1 MKASDNLFQ
10 LIKSLSKSEKRY
22 FKIIAEKKNADVKG
36 NNYLKLF
43 NAIDKQEVYDEEKII
58 RQFSKSTFIKHLP
71 SEKNYLY
78 FNILKS
84 LVLYYEGTS
93 EFIELDDIRHC
104 ATILYNKGLYEQCN
118 RMLTKARKL
127 AISTELFPE
136 LLSIT
141 KLQLELL
148 PMITPSGEELKN
160 GYAIILSDEKTAFE
174 KLENINQYQRLYS
187 RFLYLIRTN
196 GELIRHTTEL
206 EMFKEVMEHELMK
219 NEEKA
224 ICYKSKEM
232 FFFIAATYYFICGD
246 LKKAYDLDLR
256 GLKFLE
262 ENFGKLTSVA
272 IYSARVSNHC
282 EVCLRMKKFEECEE
296 IIERL
301 KNIETVSILEKSK
314 NFYRYHDLLL
324 RTRIAK
330 GDFENAISLV
340 KAIEEGVARYAENIH
355 SGRIIN
361 MYYYISYAYF
371 GIGDFRTALRWVNKI
386 ISDKTDLRS
395 DLLCFSR
402 LLNLMIHLELNNQ
415 MQLEYVFKST
425 YSYFIKRERL
435 FKLEDCFLKFLK
447 KNLAP
452 LNAREQQLS
461 FSAFK
466 NELLVLLEDPY
477 EKRALEYFD
486 FISWLESK
494 IEKETFLEIVNRNI
508 QANEK
513 KEK

>member
-22 FKIIAEKKNADVKG
+22 FKIIAEKKNTDVKG
-36 NNYLKLF
+36 NNYLQLF
-43 NAIDKQEVYDEEKII
+43 NAIDKQDEYDEEKII

-84 LVLYYEGTS
+84 LVLYHEGSS

-104 ATILYNKGLYEQCN
+104 ATILYNRGLYEQCN

-127 AISTELFPE
+127 AISLELFPD

-148 PMITPSGEELKN
+148 PMIAPSAEELKN
-160 GYAIILSDEKTAFE
+160 GFALILNDEKLAFE
-174 KLENINQYQRLYS
+174 KLENINQYHQLYA

-196 GELIRHTTEL
+196 GELIRNTSEL
-206 EMFKEVMEHELMK
+206 DAFKEVMHHELMK

-232 FFFIAATYYFICGD
+232 YFFMISTYCFISGD
-246 LKKAYDLDLR
+246 LEQAYEQDIS

-262 ENFGKLTSVA
+262 EHLGKLTSIA

-282 EVCLRMKKFEECEE
+282 EVCLRMKKFKECDELL
-296 IIERL
+296 ERL
-301 KNIETVSILEKSK
+301 KNIEAVSTLEKSK

-324 RTRIAK
+324 RIHIAK
-330 GDFENAISLV
+330 GDYKKALALV
-340 KAIEEGVARYAENIH
+340 PPIEEGIKLYAENIH

-402 LLNLMIHLELNNQ
+402 LLNLMIHMELNNQ

-435 FKLEDCFLKFLK
+435 FKLEDYFLKFLK
-447 KNLAP
+447 KNLEP
-452 LNAREQQLS
+452 LSAKDQQLS

-466 NELLVLLEDPY
+466 SDLILLLNDPY

-486 FISWLESK
+486 FISWLDSK
-494 IEKETFLEIVNRNI
+494 IEKKPFMEVVNRSNM
-508 QANEK
+508 
-513 KEK
+513 

>member
-22 FKIIAEKKNADVKG
+22 FKIIAEKKNSDVKG
-36 NNYLKLF
+36 NNYLQLF
-43 NAIDKQEVYDEEKII
+43 NAIDKQEVYDEGKII

-78 FNILKS
+78 FNILKA
-84 LVLYYEGTS
+84 LVLYHEGST

-127 AISTELFPE
+127 AISLELFPE

-148 PMITPSGEELKN
+148 PMIAPSGEELKN
-160 GYAIILSDEKTAFE
+160 GFATILNDEKLAFE
-174 KLENINQYQRLYS
+174 KLENINRYQQLYA

-196 GELIRHTTEL
+196 GELVRNASEL
-206 EMFKEVMEHELMK
+206 EMFEEIMQHELIK
-219 NEEKA
+219 HEEKA
-224 ICYKSKEM
+224 HCYKSKEM
-232 FFFIAATYYFICGD
+232 YFFITCMYYFINNK
-246 LKKAYDLDLR
+246 LEEAYKQDLR

-262 ENFGKLTSVA
+262 DNLGKLTSVA
-272 IYSARVSNHC
+272 IYSARLSNHC
-282 EVCLRMKKFEECEE
+282 EVCLRMNKLEECEE
-296 IIERL
+296 LLERL
-301 KNIETVSILEKSK
+301 KNIETVSTLEKSK

-324 RTRIAK
+324 RMHIAK
-330 GDFENAISLV
+330 GDFE
-340 KAIEEGVARYAENIH
+340 KAIELVEPIEEGIKQYVENIH

-361 MYYYISYAYF
+361 MYYYISYAHF
-371 GIGDFRTALRWVNKI
+371 GKGDFRTALRWVNRI
-386 ISDKTDLRS
+386 ISEKTDLRS

-402 LLNLMIHLELNNQ
+402 LLNLLIHLELNNQ
-415 MQLEYVFKST
+415 LQLEYVYKST

-435 FKLEDCFLKFLK
+435 FKLEGCFLKFLK
-447 KNLAP
+447 KNLES
-452 LNAREQQLS
+452 LNAKEQQLT
-461 FSAFK
+461 FSTFK
-466 NELLVLLEDPY
+466 NELTLLLEDPY

-486 FISWLESK
+486 FISWLDSK
-494 IEKETFLEIVNRNI
+494 IERKSFAEIVNRNV
-508 QANEK
+508 NSLTK
-513 KEK
+513 KGK

>member
-22 FKIIAEKKNADVKG
+22 FKIIAEKKNADVKA
-36 NNYLKLF
+36 NNYLQLF

-58 RQFSKSTFIKHLP
+58 QQFSKSTFIKHLP

-84 LVLYYEGTS
+84 LVLYHEGS
-93 EFIELDDIRHC
+93 MEFIELDDIRHC

-127 AISTELFPE
+127 AITLELFPE

-148 PMITPSGEELKN
+148 PMIAPSAEELKN
-160 GYAIILSDEKTAFE
+160 GFAIILSDEKLAFE
-174 KLENINQYQRLYS
+174 KLDNINRFQQLYA
-187 RFLYLIRTN
+187 RFLYLIRTK
-196 GELIRHTTEL
+196 GEFIRNASEL
-206 EMFKEVMEHELMK
+206 ELFKEVAEHALMQD
-219 NEEKA
+219 EENA

-232 FFFIAATYYFICGD
+232 YYFISGTYYFISGELD
-246 LKKAYDLDLR
+246 RAYERDVK

-262 ENFGKLTSVA
+262 QHLGKLTSVA
-272 IYSARVSNHC
+272 IYSARLSNHC
-282 EVCLRMKKFEECEE
+282 EVCLRMKKFDECDALL
-296 IIERL
+296 ERV
-301 KNIETVSILEKSK
+301 KNIETVSTLEKSK

-324 RTRIAK
+324 RINIAK
-330 GDFENAISLV
+330 GDFENAIALV
-340 KAIEEGVARYAENIH
+340 PAIEEGIKLYAENIH

-361 MYYYISYAYF
+361 MYYYISYAHF
-371 GIGDFRTALRWVNKI
+371 GKGDFRTALRWVNKI

-425 YSYFIKRERL
+425 YAYFIKRERL

-447 KNLAP
+447 RNLEP
-452 LNAREQQLS
+452 LSAKDQQLS
-461 FSAFK
+461 FSQFK
-466 NELLVLLEDPY
+466 NDLLALLEDPY

-486 FISWLESK
+486 FISWLDSK
-494 IEKETFLEIVNRNI
+494 IERKPFIEMVKRRIEKESGRR
-508 QANEK
+508 
-513 KEK
+513 